1 MHSSFRRSPS
11 QKTNM
16 YHNKLNI
23 AAGKLFFLFFF
34 FLAQLVTG
42 NLTSLFLL
50 CISSTF
56 SFHIACILTHIV
68 SDLTD
73 PSLQSSPPT
82 FQVFFHLLSDHTSNY
97 STIRKHHGA
106 RSLLSHIITNGTK
119 KEYLQRTQSCHFS
132 TAIFSRK
139 SHNPVLYP
147 LNILSTV

>member
-56 SFHIACILTHIV
+56 SFHIACIRTHIV
-68 SDLTD
+68 SDLAD
-73 PSLQSSPPT
+73 LYPSLQSSPPT
-82 FQVFFHLLSDHTSNY
+82 FQVFFHLLSDRTSNY

-106 RSLLSHIITNGTK
+106 SSLLPHIITNGTK
-119 KEYLQRTQSCHFS
+119 KEYLQRTQSCRF
-132 TAIFSRK
+132 
-139 SHNPVLYP
+139 
-147 LNILSTV
+147 